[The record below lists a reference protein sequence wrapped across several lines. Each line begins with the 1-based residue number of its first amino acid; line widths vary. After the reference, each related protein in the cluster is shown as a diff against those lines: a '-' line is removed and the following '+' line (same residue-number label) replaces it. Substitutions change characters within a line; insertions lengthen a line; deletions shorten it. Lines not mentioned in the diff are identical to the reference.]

1 MKSLETMHI
10 KSESDLDMESLDT
23 MYIKSE
29 SDIDMDGTDL
39 VDIDAARIDL
49 NKER

>member
-1 MKSLETMHI
+1 MH
-10 KSESDLDMESLDT
+10 
-23 MYIKSE
+23 IKSE